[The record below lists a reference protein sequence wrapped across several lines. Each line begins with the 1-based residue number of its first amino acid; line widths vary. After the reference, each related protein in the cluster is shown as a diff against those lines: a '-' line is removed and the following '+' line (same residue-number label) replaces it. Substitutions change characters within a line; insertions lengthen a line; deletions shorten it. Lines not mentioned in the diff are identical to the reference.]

1 MLKYDKLIRPIAIS
15 IIRNNNSIL
24 VYERTDDISK
34 DKFYRLVGGC
44 IEFGELSRDALKR
57 EFQEELSLEIINC
70 KLLSTFE
77 SIFTFNSV
85 KMHETVF
92 LYTSDFKDTNA
103 YNKKTIEGFGTY
115 FWQTIQV
122 FWRNCNIF
130 DGTSKRQ
137 NRAIKIYA
145 KPHFPGG

>member
-15 IIRNNNSIL
+15 IIRKNNSIL

-44 IEFGELSRDALKR
+44 IEFGELSKDALKR
-57 EFQEELSLEIINC
+57 EFHEELSLEIINC
-70 KLLSTFE
+70 KLLSIFE
-77 SIFTFNSV
+77 SIFTFNSS

-103 YNKKTIEGFGTY
+103 YNKKNIEGLEGSRKFNAVWISVSDFLDEKY
-115 FWQTIQV
+115 
-122 FWRNCNIF
+122 
-130 DGTSKRQ
+130 
-137 NRAIKIYA
+137 KIYP
-145 KPHFPGG
+145 KEIVQYL

>member
-44 IEFGELSRDALKR
+44 SRIWRVIKR
-57 EFQEELSLEIINC
+57 CSESFKRYLTEIINC

-103 YNKKTIEGFGTY
+103 YNKKTIEGLEGSRKFNA
-115 FWQTIQV
+115 V
-122 FWRNCNIF
+122 
-130 DGTSKRQ
+130 
-137 NRAIKIYA
+137 
-145 KPHFPGG
+145 

>member
-57 EFQEELSLEIINC
+57 EFEEELSLKIINC

-77 SIFTFNSV
+77 SIFTFNTV

-92 LYTSDFKDTNA
+92 LYASDFKDSNV
-103 YNKKTIEGFGTY
+103 YNKKNIEGLEGSRKFNAVWISVSDFLNEKY
-115 FWQTIQV
+115 
-122 FWRNCNIF
+122 
-130 DGTSKRQ
+130 
-137 NRAIKIYA
+137 KIYP
-145 KPHFPGG
+145 KEIVQYL